1 MRPDR
6 PTGPPSP
13 PCAGPVELVDQ
24 LVTFQGEPDIKAI
37 NADGRS
43 CARAS
48 IQSGRLHAQCRR
60 DSSR

>member
-13 PCAGPVELVDQ
+13 PCAGHAIEQ
-24 LVTFQGEPDIKAI
+24 RVTYQGEPDGKAI
-37 NADGRS
+37 VADGRS